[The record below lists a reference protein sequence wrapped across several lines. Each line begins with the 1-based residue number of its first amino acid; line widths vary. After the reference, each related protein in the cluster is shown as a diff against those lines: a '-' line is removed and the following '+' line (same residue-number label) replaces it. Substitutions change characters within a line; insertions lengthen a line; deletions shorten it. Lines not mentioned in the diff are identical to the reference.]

1 MILVVLAGIAGVAAG
16 IGLSTARRRPRPTH
30 PPRALLLGARDRWPR
45 RRSPPGASA
54 PAWEL
59 PAYLYFAAVSVP
71 LAIIDLRTLRL
82 PNVLTLSAYPD
93 RGRPAPA
100 ARASSATAGPPTAAR
115 CWPGQSSSR
124 LFVVLHLVNPSGMGL
139 GDVKLAGPMGA
150 LLGWLSWQA
159 AMVGVVIGFVLV
171 AVVGIAMILARR
183 ADRKSALPFGPFML
197 AGAWVAILV
206 PAAGSGLSALRWSS
220 ENTW

>member
-1 MILVVLAGIAGVAAG
+1 MILVLLSGIAGVVAGAA
-16 IGLSTARRRPRPTH
+16 SRRFVAGET
-30 PPRALLLGARDRWPR
+30 
-45 RRSPPGASA
+45 GASESA
-54 PAWEL
+54 PLLALATGALAALAAWQFGLVWAL
-59 PAYLYFAAVSVP
+59 PAYLYFAVVSVP
-71 LAIIDLRTLRL
+71 LAAIDLRTLRL
-82 PNVLTLSAYPD
+82 PNVLTLSAYPIVA
-93 RGRPAPA
+93 GLLLLPAVADGSWESYLRAWLAGA
-100 ARASSATAGPPTAAR
+100 AVLA
-115 CWPGQSSSR
+115 

-171 AVVGIAMILARR
+171 AVVGIVMILARR

-206 PAAGSGLSALRWSS
+206 PALTAV
-220 ENTW
+220 